1 MAALFDTL
9 LEGCLNYCLQKKKP
23 KYTLDEFK
31 SILPPAVLPQTSA
44 ELFRATLTSANAL
57 FKLTNES
64 NIVEIQISV
73 SKFRYS
79 RFKSQD

>member
-73 SKFRYS
+73 SIFR
-79 RFKSQD
+79 